1 MLPALPALISA
12 GANILGGIL
21 GNKSKEK
28 ASRQEYARQKEF
40 AQSGIQWKVSDA
52 EKAGIHPLYALGAQ
66 TSSYAP
72 QSAGGGDYDFLGS
85 AGQNIGRAID
95 ATRSN
100 PAKAEALALTAAQ
113 LQLEGVKLD
122 NDLKRTQLA
131 SAVALARQGANPGL
145 PDASSR
151 VSGIPGSGDFD
162 RVMLPQQTPWLRA
175 GQSRPYPVDKR
186 WSDAQSY
193 EDRYGEMSDYI
204 MGPAIFAA
212 DLLKQ
217 RQTHFDRNVRP
228 SVRIRND
235 RYYWDY
241 KGAGRR

>member
-1 MLPALPALISA
+1 MPAEVAQAL
-12 GANILGGIL
+12 LGGVGKIADYFL
-21 GNKSKEK
+21 DKQAANKQYKH
-28 ASRQEYARQKEF
+28 QKEF
-40 AQSGIQWKVSDA
+40 AQQGIKWKVEDA
-52 EKAGIHPLYALGAQ
+52 ERAGIHPLYALGAQ
-66 TSSYAP
+66 TTSYSP
-72 QSAGGGDYDFLGS
+72 VSTGGSDFGS
-85 AGQNIGRAID
+85 MGQNIGRAID

-100 PAKAEALALTAAQ
+100 PEKAEALALTASQ
-113 LQLEGVKLD
+113 VQLEGLRLD
-122 NDLKRTQLA
+122 NDLKRAQLA

-145 PDASSR
+145 PDASTR
-151 VSGIPGSGDFD
+151 VSGIPGSGDYD